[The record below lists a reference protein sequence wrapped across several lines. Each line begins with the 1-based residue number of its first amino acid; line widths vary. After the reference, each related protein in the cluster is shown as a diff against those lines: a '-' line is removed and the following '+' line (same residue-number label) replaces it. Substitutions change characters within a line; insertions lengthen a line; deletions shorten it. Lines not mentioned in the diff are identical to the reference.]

1 MSIYLF
7 QIVNGIGLGMI
18 YFLIAVGLSI
28 TLGLLGFV
36 NFAHGIFYLLGA
48 YMTFQLVDWTGS
60 FWMAALLAPPI
71 VALFAFLLERT
82 ILKHTYNLAHKYQI
96 IVTLGIVLIVQE
108 VVVMMWGALGHSVSM
123 PEALSG
129 VISIGDF
136 PYPIYR
142 IFVVAVAAAI
152 GLGLWL
158 LLEKT
163 KFGALIRAGSESS
176 EVVSLLGV
184 DIRWV
189 MSGTLV
195 LGAFIAAIAGVLIA
209 PIRGAEPHMN
219 VEALGV
225 AFVVVI
231 IGGMGSFTG
240 SILAGILI
248 GVVQSL
254 MSTIW
259 AEGSQLMVYVAMTV
273 VLIAAPRGLLGR
285 A

>member
-1 MSIYLF
+1 MAIYLF
-7 QIVNGIGLGMI
+7 QIINGIGLGMI

-36 NFAHGIFYLLGA
+36 NFAHGVFYLLGA
-48 YMTFQLVDWTGS
+48 YLTYQIAAATGS
-60 FWMAALLAPPI
+60 FVLAALLAP
-71 VALFAFLLERT
+71 VAIGLLAFVLERGV
-82 ILKHTYNLAHKYQI
+82 LRHTYDMPHKFQI
-96 IVTLGIVLIVQE
+96 IATLGVVLIVQE
-108 VVVMMWGALGHSVSM
+108 LVVMAWGPLGHGVSV

-129 VISIGDF
+129 IVMLGDF

-142 IFVVAVAAAI
+142 IFVVVAAALL

-158 LLEKT
+158 LLERT
-163 KFGALIRAGSESS
+163 RFGALVRAGSESA
-176 EVVSLLGV
+176 EMVTLLGV
-184 DIRWV
+184 DIRLV

-195 LGAFIAAIAGVLIA
+195 LGAFVAAVAGVLIA

-219 VEALGV
+219 VEALGI

-240 SILAGILI
+240 SMVAGILI
-248 GVVQSL
+248 GVIQSV
-254 MSTIW
+254 MSTVW
-259 AEGSQLMVYVAMTV
+259 AEGSQLMIYIAMTLI
-273 VLIAAPRGLLGR
+273 LIAAPRGLMGR